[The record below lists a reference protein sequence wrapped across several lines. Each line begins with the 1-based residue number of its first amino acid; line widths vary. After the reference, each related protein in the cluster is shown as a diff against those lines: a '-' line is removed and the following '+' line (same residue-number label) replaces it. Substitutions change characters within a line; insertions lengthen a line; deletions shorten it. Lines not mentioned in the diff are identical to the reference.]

1 MIPNI
6 PQAIIKDAIKE
17 KKIIAAEKVPNREKK
32 PIGDR
37 EITRNPRISDAAEPI
52 NATPD
57 APPTAMMLA
66 RTVSPL
72 YLSSLNLSI
81 TCIT

>member
-81 TCIT
+81 T

>member
-1 MIPNI
+1 MYEIIPSI
-6 PQAIIKDAIKE
+6 PHAIISDAIRE
-17 KKIIAAEKVPNREKK
+17 KKIMAAEKVPKREKK

-57 APPTAMMLA
+57 APPTAMILA

-81 TCIT
+81 T